1 MEDKMKENN
10 AQADQPADK
19 GSSEKDLVV
28 MTVNK
33 ILNEA
38 RKQRV
43 SDILIEPLDDSLQI
57 RYRID
62 GVLYKSLVLPKGM
75 HESVSTRLKVIS
87 GLDISEHRLPQ
98 DGRFMLKFENSEVD
112 FRVSVVPSSMGE
124 KVTLRLLDRS
134 SVSLDINS
142 LGYDQRSIEIFKRN
156 LLKPFGMIIVCGP
169 TGSGKTTALYSALKF
184 ADSIDKNIVTVEDPV
199 EYQMY
204 GINQVAVSDDIGLTF
219 AKVLRSILRQDP
231 DVILVGEVRDFETA
245 DIAVKAALTGHLLL
259 TTLHT
264 ISAVG
269 AIVRLINMGI
279 EPFLISSSCLLIV
292 SQVLIRM
299 LCPHCKEPWQPS
311 EAIKKE
317 FEHYKLSLNPGI
329 VIYDKKG
336 CSYCHNTGFIGR
348 RALAES
354 LEINSN
360 IKDLINVN
368 ASEKQIR
375 DAAIADGMILL
386 REQGLRFVLE
396 GLTSFEEVMRVTS
409 GE

>member
-1 MEDKMKENN
+1 MEDKTKDSGSG
-10 AQADQPADK
+10 AAHPAEK

-43 SDILIEPLDDSLQI
+43 SDILVEPLDDSLQV

-98 DGRFMLKFENSEVD
+98 DGRFKMTFENSEVD
-112 FRVSVVPSSMGE
+112 FRVSVVPSNMGE
-124 KVTLRLLDRS
+124 KLTLRLLDRS
-134 SVSLDINS
+134 SVALDINL
-142 LGYDQRSIEIFKRN
+142 LGYDKRSIEIFKRN
-156 LLKPFGMIIVCGP
+156 LLKPFGMIVVCGP

-204 GINQVAVSDDIGLTF
+204 GINQVAVSEDIGLTF
-219 AKVLRSILRQDP
+219 AKALRSILRQDP

-264 ISAVG
+264 NSAVG

-279 EPFLISSSCLLIV
+279 ESFLISSSCLLIV
-292 SQVLIRM
+292 SQVLIRL
-299 LCPHCKEPWQPS
+299 LCSHCKEPWQPS
-311 EAIKKE
+311 DAIRKE
-317 FEHYKLSLNPGI
+317 FEYYKLLFNSGVVL
-329 VIYDKKG
+329 YEKKG
-336 CSYCHNTGFIGR
+336 CPLCHNTGFVGR

-354 LEINSN
+354 LEVNSN
-360 IKDLINVN
+360 IKDLINTN

-386 REQGLRFVLE
+386 REQGLRLVLE
-396 GLTSFEEVMRVTS
+396 GLTSFEEVIRVTTR
-409 GE
+409 E

>member
-1 MEDKMKENN
+1 MEGKIQDHNSGASSSAE
-10 AQADQPADK
+10 K
-19 GSSEKDLVV
+19 GSSDKDLVV

-43 SDILIEPLDDSLQI
+43 SDILIEPLDDSLQV

-98 DGRFMLKFENSEVD
+98 DGRFMMNLENSEVD

-142 LGYDQRSIEIFKRN
+142 LGFDQHSIEIFKRN

-184 ADSIDKNIVTVEDPV
+184 ADSVDKNIVTVEDPV

-204 GINQVAVSDDIGLTF
+204 GINQVAVSEDIGLTF

-264 ISAVG
+264 TSAVG

-299 LCPHCKEPWQPS
+299 LCSHCKEPWQPS
-311 EAIKKE
+311 ESTKAE
-317 FEHYKLSLNPGI
+317 FEYYKLPLKSGV

-336 CSYCHNTGFIGR
+336 CSFCHNTGFIGR

-375 DAAIADGMILL
+375 DAAIGDGMILL
-386 REQGLRFVLE
+386 REQGLKLVLE
-396 GLTSFEEVMRVTS
+396 GLTSFEEVVRVTS
-409 GE
+409 RE